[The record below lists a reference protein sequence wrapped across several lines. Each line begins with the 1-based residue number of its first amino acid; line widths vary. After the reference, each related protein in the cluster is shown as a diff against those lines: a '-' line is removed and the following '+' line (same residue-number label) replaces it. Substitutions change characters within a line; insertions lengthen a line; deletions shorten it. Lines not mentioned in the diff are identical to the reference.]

1 MTLQY
6 TNWQYAPDRS
16 KFAIGASPNL
26 KALLDYLRTRWGGL
40 NLGIGGSKATVRNV
54 RGGTA
59 DSSHNYGAALDWRYS
74 DSPGREKIL
83 SEVLPFLIQH
93 HEILGIQLIVDYIGS
108 RAWNATR
115 HGDAFGGWKPLKAS
129 STGMGQSWAQ
139 WLHIE
144 TNSGSWGNSKPVAD
158 RFPPP
163 ADFPPFAPDFGLFGL
178 WPIVPKPTIQGGAA
192 GDIVRYLQGVL
203 RKAGGGLPVDGR
215 FGIITRDHVAYY
227 QMENG
232 IPGTGV
238 VDAATWAKLDA
249 LAGRQ

>member
-16 KFAIGASPNL
+16 KFAVGASPNL
-26 KALLDYLRTRWGGL
+26 KALLDYLKTRWGGQ

-54 RGGTA
+54 RGGSA

-74 DSPGREKIL
+74 EAPGREKIL
-83 SEVLPFLIQH
+83 SEVLPFLIDH

-115 HGDAFGGWKPLKAS
+115 NGDAFGGWKVLKAS
-129 STGMGQSWAQ
+129 SSGIGQSWAQ

-144 TNSGSWGNSKPVAD
+144 TNSDSWGNSKPVAD

-163 ADFPPFAPDFGLFGL
+163 FEFPPFAPEFGLFSL
-178 WPIVPKPTIQGGAA
+178 WPIVPKPVLQGPAS

-203 RKAGGGLPVDGR
+203 RKAGAGLRVDGQ
-215 FGIITRDHVAYY
+215 FGRITRDNVAFF
-227 QMENG
+227 QGLNG
-232 IPGTGV
+232 FPATGI
-238 VDAATWAKLDA
+238 VDEATWAWIDSV
-249 LAGRQ
+249 AGRQ